1 MVRPMTKPRTVTVS
15 ATGKSA
21 AVPDQLTVSLGVQ
34 VRGATAQE
42 ALSRTSEKTQA
53 AITAFK
59 SGGVADQDIATANI
73 TIRPEYGEDG
83 RRVEGYQAQNTL
95 SIRLREIAG
104 AGGLLDTVAGVVGDD
119 IVINGL
125 SFAISEP
132 EPVLAAAR
140 AAAMAGAREKAK
152 QLAGA
157 AGAKVGK
164 VLTIEEGGTG
174 GVVFPKA
181 GRMAMAVADS
191 MPIEA
196 GERELTVSVSV
207 TYRLE

>member
-1 MVRPMTKPRTVTVS
+1 MTKSRTVTVS
-15 ATGKSA
+15 ATGKST

-34 VRGATAQE
+34 VRGATARE

-53 AITAFK
+53 AIAAFK
-59 SGGVADQDIATANI
+59 SGGVAERDIATANI
-73 TIRPEYGEDG
+73 TIWPEYGEDG
-83 RRVEGYQAQNTL
+83 RRVEGYQAQNAL
-95 SIRLREIAG
+95 SIRLRDIAG
-104 AGGLLDTVAGVVGDD
+104 AGSLLDTVAGVVGDD

-132 EPVLAAAR
+132 EPILEEAR
-140 AAAMAGAREKAK
+140 AAAMASARAKAK

-157 AGAKVGK
+157 AGAKIGK
-164 VLTIEEGGTG
+164 ALAIEEGGAG
-174 GVVFPKA
+174 GPVYPRGA
-181 GRMAMAVADS
+181 RMAMAAADS

-196 GERELTVSVSV
+196 GERELTVSVTV